1 MRSPPLRSVYSDP
14 VSKEVI
20 SLLARDGAD
29 RDDDDDGDVDGDVGI
44 TRIYLPQLT
53 RLCPSVVDDGAATD
67 GGGYWRRRGGVL

>member
-1 MRSPPLRSVYSDP
+1 M
-14 VSKEVI
+14 SKEVI

-29 RDDDDDGDVDGDVGI
+29 RDDDDDVDGDVGI

-67 GGGYWRRRGGVL
+67 GGGYWRRRGRML